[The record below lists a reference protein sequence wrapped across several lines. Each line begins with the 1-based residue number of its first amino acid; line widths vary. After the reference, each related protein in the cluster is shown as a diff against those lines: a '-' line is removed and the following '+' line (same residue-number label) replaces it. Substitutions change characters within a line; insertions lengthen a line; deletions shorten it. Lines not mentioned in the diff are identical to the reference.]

1 MRRLLNPVGFA
12 AGQLAVFQGAGSV
25 QNVLQKRAGHG
36 KRLEVTKQPTM
47 KRTTTRTFIS
57 IAFVSA
63 KTMEM
68 EVRPVGTSRD
78 RSNIGGG
85 VSLLLRVYILLCT
98 VCFTPMRFPRVK
110 AEGQSFCYCVSR
122 VVDRQFIF
130 LGIRIVLAQSDAVS
144 WKEVSRQYR
153 NDLFVHGSTKNKQPA
168 FDLATA
174 QRSLTSNRA

>member
-1 MRRLLNPVGFA
+1 VGFA

-68 EVRPVGTSRD
+68 EVRP
-78 RSNIGGG
+78 
-85 VSLLLRVYILLCT
+85 
-98 VCFTPMRFPRVK
+98 
-110 AEGQSFCYCVSR
+110 
-122 VVDRQFIF
+122 
-130 LGIRIVLAQSDAVS
+130 LAQSDAVS
-144 WKEVSRQYR
+144 WKEASRQYR